1 MEKTKWMPL
10 THIQYFLHIMMRF
23 LKNAIKWRQ
32 SQKVLTIISLTQS
45 PSLMLTCRR
54 CRWSSVFFSS
64 STSVFLLCSSVI
76 SCWSSLMSS
85 SALLSTAFCFSF
97 ISAFTSVCLSLMV
110 WIRDVKRR
118 SLSFTSIS
126 PLTWME
132 KKRWSYVL
140 HLLLCDHLGLF
151 DGLFLK
157 SFPTFPAQLHH
168 DIKTTDCLVVLQ
180 GPLGPWI
187 FICMFL

>member
-1 MEKTKWMPL
+1 
-10 THIQYFLHIMMRF
+10 
-23 LKNAIKWRQ
+23 
-32 SQKVLTIISLTQS
+32 
-45 PSLMLTCRR
+45 MLTCRR

-64 STSVFLLCSSVI
+64 SISVFLLCSSVI
-76 SCWSSLMSS
+76 SCCSSLMSS

-110 WIRDVKRR
+110 WTRDVKRR

-126 PLTWME
+126 PLTWMK
-132 KKRWSYVL
+132 KKRLSYVL
-140 HLLLCDHLGLF
+140 RLLLCDHLGLF

-157 SFPTFPAQLHH
+157 SFPAFPGQLHH
-168 DIKTTDCLVVLQ
+168 DIETTDCLVVLQ
-180 GPLGPWI
+180 RPLGPWI